1 MVVKKEMS
9 DGMMCPMCK
18 VPMSECGCWGKMKV
32 CKGLVLLVLGV
43 LLFGNNMWSW
53 ASWFT
58 LENVF
63 ALLFVLCGL
72 KMFVFGC
79 MMKCK

>member
-43 LLFGNNMWSW
+43 LLFGNNMW
-53 ASWFT
+53 
-58 LENVF
+58 
-63 ALLFVLCGL
+63 
-72 KMFVFGC
+72 
-79 MMKCK
+79 